1 MSRSDTPI
9 SRSSDDFAIPRA
21 STYNRILR
29 MTSNILLP
37 VAAPRRR
44 PRLWRFLALT
54 VLLLLFVVA
63 AGIAWLI
70 SVARSALPDLDGALP
85 VSGISAP
92 VSVNRD
98 SHGVPTIEAATLD
111 DLFFAQG
118 YVTAQDRLFQMD
130 LMRRAAAGDL
140 SESGPPQKSACWQL
154 LQRTG
159 NNSALMSAGSMH
171 TLKVIVTAF
180 PWSFAFCIT
189 RHGRGPKKIR

>member
-1 MSRSDTPI
+1 MSRSEAPI
-9 SRSSDDFAIPRA
+9 SRSSDDFASPRA

-70 SVARSALPDLDGALP
+70 NVARSALPDLDGALP

-140 SESGPPQKSACWQL
+140 SEVIGDVALKHDRQ
-154 LQRTG
+154 QRILGIRATAEKEIR
-159 NNSALMSAGSMH
+159 ALSPADRQHFDAYAGR
-171 TLKVIVTAF
+171 VNAF
-180 PWSFAFCIT
+180 INT
-189 RHGRGPKKIR
+189 HQH